1 MVWPPFPWNAQVK
14 GKGATAIDSTH
25 VSFYALAWP
34 PKNDPMPGP
43 FPQDAPAPEVTVLL
57 RAWAD
62 GDEAAGDRLFP
73 ILYSE
78 LRRQAGRFMRRER
91 HRDTLQP
98 SGLVH
103 EAYLRLAAASGLD
116 LQDRTHFFAIAAR
129 VMRQVLVDHARR
141 RKAAKRDGCRVT
153 LGDADA
159 IVDPPEVLDLE
170 NALKELAALD
180 PRQARVVELR
190 FFGGLEVEEAA
201 GVLGISPRTV
211 KREWQTARAWLQHRL
226 VGRGETPA

>member
-1 MVWPPFPWNAQVK
+1 
-14 GKGATAIDSTH
+14 
-25 VSFYALAWP
+25 
-34 PKNDPMPGP
+34 
-43 FPQDAPAPEVTVLL
+43 VLL
-57 RAWAD
+57 RAWAQ

-73 ILYSE
+73 LLYGE
-78 LRRQAGRFMRRER
+78 LRRRAGRFMRRER
-91 HRDTLQP
+91 PGHTLQP

-103 EAYLRLAAASGLD
+103 EAYLRLAAAPGLD
-116 LQDRTHFFAIAAR
+116 WHDRAHFFAIAAR

-153 LGDADA
+153 LGDEDA
-159 IVDPPEVLDLE
+159 AMEPPELLDLE

-190 FFGGLEVEEAA
+190 FFGGLDVPETAE
-201 GVLGISPRTV
+201 VLGIAPRTV

-226 VGRGETPA
+226 LEGGERRP